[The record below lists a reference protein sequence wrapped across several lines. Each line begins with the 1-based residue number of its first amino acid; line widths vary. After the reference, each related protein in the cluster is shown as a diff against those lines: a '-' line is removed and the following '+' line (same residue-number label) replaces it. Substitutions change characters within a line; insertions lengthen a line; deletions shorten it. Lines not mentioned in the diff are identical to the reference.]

1 MRFTLKF
8 RTDPVKHPGQ
18 YCKQYSFGQFLVG
31 LFAYGSIVLVLTL
44 ALVFIFA
51 AINVMALV
59 IAALLLGLFA
69 EVIVVWGSLK
79 LWLVGSWEEFPKSI
93 QEGAPKR

>member
-1 MRFTLKF
+1 
-8 RTDPVKHPGQ
+8 
-18 YCKQYSFGQFLVG
+18 
-31 LFAYGSIVLVLTL
+31 
-44 ALVFIFA
+44 VFIFA